1 MRRLIFK
8 IKIWLKTKQTIRK
21 LHKAERK
28 RLKKVKQMLLN
39 DIIKAKVRQSVYN
52 LGTVSVQF
60 LVEGMFF
67 DSCICSDKEF
77 ETIITD
83 VRDRYGIS
91 LSWNDSKQSP
101 KHYTIYLYND

>member
-8 IKIWLKTKQTIRK
+8 IKIWFKTKQTIRK

-28 RLKKVKQMLLN
+28 RLKKVKQMLLD

-60 LVEGMFF
+60 LVEGEK
-67 DSCICSDKEF
+67 KETLSHMAIN
-77 ETIITD
+77 EPIVRNKSII
-83 VRDRYGIS
+83 IE
-91 LSWNDSKQSP
+91 
-101 KHYTIYLYND
+101 